1 VLVATAALSDPFS
14 ANPPARQNVS
24 QQHTASFV
32 GRKSSK
38 RYLRRTARAAA
49 NFAGP
54 IGSQRYCVVFGSP
67 RPKGPERSLEA
78 DSRVAQMTMI
88 GFHRLFAAS
97 RERRESLSLI
107 WEEFSKACSETT
119 WMDAL
124 LFVSSSV
131 AYTGTPS
138 CWQYLFM
145 LLRRR
150 LLAFALVGPAAEL
163 ASGVPKPK
171 KPTDSGGGG
180 AGGSCEASL
189 ESPLESPEGAGAR
202 DLSGRATFTVV
213 PRPLLL
219 RTWTVPP
226 SDLTV

>member
-1 VLVATAALSDPFS
+1 M
-14 ANPPARQNVS
+14 Q
-24 QQHTASFV
+24 
-32 GRKSSK
+32 
-38 RYLRRTARAAA
+38 YLRRTAKAAA

-54 IGSQRYCVVFGSP
+54 IGSQRYCVVPGSP
-67 RPKGPERSLEA
+67 RPKGPERSLDA
-78 DSRVAQMTMI
+78 DSRVAHMTTI
-88 GFHRLFAAS
+88 GFQRLLAAS
-97 RERRESLSLI
+97 SERRESRSLI

-145 LLRRR
+145 LLSRR
-150 LLAFALVGPAAEL
+150 LLAFALVGPVEAF

-180 AGGSCEASL
+180 VGISWGAS
-189 ESPLESPEGAGAR
+189 LESPEGAGAR
-202 DLSGRATFTVV
+202 DLRGRETLTVV

>member
-1 VLVATAALSDPFS
+1 
-14 ANPPARQNVS
+14 
-24 QQHTASFV
+24 
-32 GRKSSK
+32 
-38 RYLRRTARAAA
+38 
-49 NFAGP
+49 
-54 IGSQRYCVVFGSP
+54 
-67 RPKGPERSLEA
+67 
-78 DSRVAQMTMI
+78 
-88 GFHRLFAAS
+88 
-97 RERRESLSLI
+97 
-107 WEEFSKACSETT
+107 
-119 WMDAL
+119 MDAL

-138 CWQYLFM
+138 CWQYLFI

-180 AGGSCEASL
+180 AEESCEASL

-202 DLSGRATFTVV
+202 DLSGRETLTVV